1 MGPCIL
7 VAGGEMR
14 RPRIFF
20 VDDEPHVLNGLRRM
34 LRSRRDVWELMFFE
48 DARRALVACGADPA
62 TVVVSDIRM
71 PGMDG
76 VALLDTLRE
85 RYPQVIRFVLSG
97 QSQAEAGLRAA
108 GVAHQ
113 FLSKPTD
120 GLTLISAIETAL
132 DLRER
137 LGGEAVVRL
146 VASLT
151 AIPALPGS
159 YRELTEQLRHD
170 TLDTEA
176 IADTVARDPGIATRL
191 IQVANSSYF
200 GAAKRIATVRGA
212 VQFLGME
219 TLKSLVLTY
228 GVLSQVVHDRIGG
241 VPVAQQIVET
251 MLLKSALSSRIA
263 EDLGWGRADR
273 ELVATIGLLS
283 DVGLLVLTDNFPE
296 AFEER
301 LVDQVLDMDGLAAFE
316 RERFGVDHA
325 LVGAYLLGTWG
336 LPDSLTGGVAEQAR
350 GEIGTL
356 TTAGQI
362 VALAARLMQGED
374 LSDLDPAWPVSAWSE
389 MAREGAPPA

>member
-1 MGPCIL
+1 MN
-7 VAGGEMR
+7 
-14 RPRIFF
+14 RPRILF

-34 LRSRRDVWELMFFE
+34 LRSRREAWDLMFFE
-48 DARRALVACGADPA
+48 DARRALVACGAEPA
-62 TVVVSDIRM
+62 TVVVCDLRM

-76 VALLDTLRE
+76 VTLLDALRD
-85 RYPQVIRFVLSG
+85 RFPQTIRFVLSG
-97 QSQAEAGLRAA
+97 QSEAEAGLRAA

-120 GLTLISAIETAL
+120 GPTLIAAIENAL

-137 LGGEAVVRL
+137 LGGKAVVAL

-159 YRELTEQLRHD
+159 YRELTEQLRRD

-176 IADTVARDPGIATRL
+176 IAEIVARDPGIATRL

-200 GAAKRIATVRGA
+200 GAPKRIATVRGA

-241 VPVAQQIVET
+241 APVAQQIVET
-251 MLLKSALSSRIA
+251 MLLKSALSARIA
-263 EDLGWGRADR
+263 RDLGWDRAER
-273 ELVATIGLLS
+273 ELVATVGLLS
-283 DVGLLVLTDNFPE
+283 DVGLLVLIDNFPE
-296 AFEER
+296 TFEPR
-301 LVDQVLDMDGLAAFE
+301 IVDGVLQMEGLARLE
-316 RERFGVDHA
+316 RAAFGVDHA

-336 LPDSLTGGVAEQAR
+336 LPDSLTGGVADQAT
-350 GEIGTL
+350 GQCGSL
-356 TTAGQI
+356 ATAGQI
-362 VALAARLMQGED
+362 VALAGRLMLGED
-374 LSDLDPAWPVSAWSE
+374 MSPLEVRWPVSAWTAV
-389 MAREGAPPA
+389 AREGAPP

>member
-1 MGPCIL
+1 MD
-7 VAGGEMR
+7 

-34 LRSRRDVWELMFFE
+34 LRSRRDTWEMMFFE
-48 DARRALVACGADPA
+48 DPRRALLACGAEPA
-62 TVVVSDIRM
+62 TVVVSDMRM
-71 PGMDG
+71 PGLDG
-76 VALLDTLRE
+76 GALLDILRE
-85 RYPQVIRFVLSG
+85 RFPQTIRFVLSG

-108 GVAHQ
+108 GIAHQ
-113 FLSKPTD
+113 YLSKPTD
-120 GLTLISAIETAL
+120 GPTLISAIEDAL
-132 DLRER
+132 VLRER

-176 IADTVARDPGIATRL
+176 IAETMARDPGIATRL

-228 GVLSQVVHDRIGG
+228 GVLSQVVHDRIDGA
-241 VPVAQQIVET
+241 PVAQQIVET

-263 EDLGWGRADR
+263 QDLGWDRAER
-273 ELVATIGLLS
+273 ELVATVGLLS
-283 DVGLLVLTDNFPE
+283 DVGLLVLSDNFPTSF
-296 AFEER
+296 ATR
-301 LVDQVLDMDGLAAFE
+301 IVDGVLQMEGLAEFE
-316 RERFGVDHA
+316 RSTFGVDHA

-336 LPDSLTGGVAEQAR
+336 LPDSLTGGVAEQAL
-350 GEIGTL
+350 GEFGEL
-356 TTAGQI
+356 ATAGQI
-362 VALAARLMQGED
+362 VALAGRLMLGDD
-374 LSDLDPAWPVSAWSE
+374 LSEFHGRWPIEAWAAA
-389 MAREGAPPA
+389 ARESAPL